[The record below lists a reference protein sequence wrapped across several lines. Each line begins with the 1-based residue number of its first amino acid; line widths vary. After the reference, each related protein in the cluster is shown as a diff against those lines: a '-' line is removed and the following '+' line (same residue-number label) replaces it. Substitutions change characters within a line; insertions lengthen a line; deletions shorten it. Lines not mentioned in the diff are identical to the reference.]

1 MTNNSDIHH
10 RKSIRL
16 KDYDYSKAGGYFVTV
31 CTQKRQ
37 CLFGEIIDGKIL
49 LNEAGRMVQRV
60 WDEIPGNYPGIE
72 TDVFIVMPD
81 HIHGIIMI
89 VGAGPCACPDEG
101 QPRGVAPTMSLSDV
115 VHRFKTMT
123 TKRYTDGVKRCG
135 WRSYPGRLWQR
146 NYFDRVIRNEKE
158 LDQVR
163 EYIFDNP
170 EKWEIDRDNPEIFI
184 PKES

>member
-1 MTNNSDIHH
+1 MLNNSDIHY

-16 KDYDYSKAGGYFVTV
+16 KDYDYSQTGGYFVTI
-31 CTQKRQ
+31 CTKNRQ
-37 CLFGEIIDGKIL
+37 CVFGEIIEGQMV
-49 LNEAGRMVQRV
+49 LNDAGWMVQRV

-81 HIHGIIMI
+81 HIHGIIII
-89 VGAGPCACPDEG
+89 VGAGPCACPVEG
-101 QPRGVAPTMSLSDV
+101 QPRGIAPTMSLPDIV
-115 VHRFKTMT
+115 NRFKTMT
-123 TKRYTDGVKRCG
+123 TKRYTDGVKQCG

-158 LDQVR
+158 LDQIR

-170 EKWEIDRDNPEIFI
+170 EKWEIDGDKTEIFI
-184 PKES
+184 PKEI